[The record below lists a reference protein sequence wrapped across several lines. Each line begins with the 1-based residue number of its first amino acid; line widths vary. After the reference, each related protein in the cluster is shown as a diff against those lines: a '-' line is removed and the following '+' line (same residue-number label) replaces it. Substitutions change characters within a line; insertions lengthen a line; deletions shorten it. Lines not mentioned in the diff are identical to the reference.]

1 MIHASEFTREGKSLK
16 PEACIGTPRGAGEA
30 RVIIG
35 PGEEG
40 EMASPPAA
48 RCWDEWRARRLAS
61 FEERALARSF
71 RPVEP
76 ENLMM
81 AEEMGTA
88 VSAPSATPGASPV
101 EVRVAPDTLARWL
114 ANDQD
119 LGHSHEPSTS
129 IASTSSRS
137 SSSSTRVRLFSSND
151 YLGMSTHSAVRIA
164 AARAALAHGS
174 GPRSS
179 ALVCGYTPEHS
190 KLERAL
196 ASLKGTEECILFSS
210 GYAANCGVIPA
221 LCDDATCEIF
231 SDALNHASIVDGCAL
246 AKRKGTRVTLYPH
259 GDTSALSRLVRESRA
274 KRIMVITDS
283 LFSMDGDFAP
293 LIEITSMKRE
303 ENARCGRAR
312 VMVMVDEAH
321 ATLVCGKGGNGG
333 GAASMFGVEADVDVS
348 IGTMSKAIGSHG
360 GFVACSGT
368 MKRVLASSARSAIFS
383 TSLPAPVIAAAS
395 AALALDRSV
404 GQEARTKLYARIDA
418 FAAACAGRIR
428 SRHVATTCGHMTD
441 DAVNEWRG
449 VFVTRKSPVVSVVVG
464 SESVALSASAEL
476 LRRGFHVPAIR
487 PPTVP
492 ANTCRLRVALS
503 ASHGL
508 EDVRELASA
517 VGDLVSGDAVGSA
530 ATAKL

>member
-1 MIHASEFTREGKSLK
+1 M
-16 PEACIGTPRGAGEA
+16 AG
-30 RVIIG
+30 
-35 PGEEG
+35 
-40 EMASPPAA
+40 PPAEHVA

-88 VSAPSATPGASPV
+88 VSAPSSTPEASPM

-114 ANDQD
+114 ADDQD
-119 LGHSHEPSTS
+119 LGHSHEPPSTS
-129 IASTSSRS
+129 ASTSGSRS

-179 ALVCGYTPEHS
+179 ALVCGYTPGHS

-246 AKRKGTRVTLYPH
+246 AKRKGTQVTLYPH

-274 KRIMVITDS
+274 ERIMVITDS

-321 ATLVCGKGGNGG
+321 ATLVCGKGGTGG
-333 GAASMFGVEADVDVS
+333 GAASMFGVSDEIDVS

-360 GFVACSGT
+360 GFVACSGA

-395 AALALDRSV
+395 AALELDRDV

-428 SRHVATTCGHMTD
+428 ARHVANTCGHMTD

-449 VFVTRKSPVVSVVVG
+449 VSVTRKSPVVSVVVG
-464 SESVALSASAEL
+464 SESVALRASAEL

-508 EDVRELASA
+508 EDVRELAGA
-517 VGDLVSGDAVGSA
+517 VGDLVSGGAVGPA

>member
-1 MIHASEFTREGKSLK
+1 M
-16 PEACIGTPRGAGEA
+16 P
-30 RVIIG
+30 G
-35 PGEEG
+35 PPAE
-40 EMASPPAA
+40 PAA

-221 LCDDATCEIF
+221 LCDDDTCEIF
-231 SDALNHASIVDGCAL
+231 SDALNHASIVEKYDGASEL
-246 AKRKGTRVTLYPH
+246 
-259 GDTSALSRLVRESRA
+259 DTA
-274 KRIMVITDS
+274 
-283 LFSMDGDFAP
+283 
-293 LIEITSMKRE
+293 TS
-303 ENARCGRAR
+303 
-312 VMVMVDEAH
+312 
-321 ATLVCGKGGNGG
+321 
-333 GAASMFGVEADVDVS
+333 
-348 IGTMSKAIGSHG
+348 
-360 GFVACSGT
+360 
-368 MKRVLASSARSAIFS
+368 
-383 TSLPAPVIAAAS
+383 
-395 AALALDRSV
+395 
-404 GQEARTKLYARIDA
+404 
-418 FAAACAGRIR
+418 
-428 SRHVATTCGHMTD
+428 
-441 DAVNEWRG
+441 
-449 VFVTRKSPVVSVVVG
+449 
-464 SESVALSASAEL
+464 
-476 LRRGFHVPAIR
+476 
-487 PPTVP
+487 
-492 ANTCRLRVALS
+492 
-503 ASHGL
+503 
-508 EDVRELASA
+508 
-517 VGDLVSGDAVGSA
+517 
-530 ATAKL
+530 